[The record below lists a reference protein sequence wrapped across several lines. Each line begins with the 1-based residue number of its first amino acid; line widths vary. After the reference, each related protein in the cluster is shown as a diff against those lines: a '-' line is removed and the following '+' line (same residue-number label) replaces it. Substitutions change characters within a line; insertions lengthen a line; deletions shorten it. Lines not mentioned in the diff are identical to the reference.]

1 MCNMVTNKKRRVKTI
16 TIHKV
21 FASYAL
27 LYETGNLQF
36 TSNVDNAHGKLY
48 IMQLKALLTQR
59 FAAAMTAAGIP
70 SDCSPMLALSGKPQF
85 GDYQANGAMG
95 AAKRMKT
102 NPRDLAAEIINKV
115 NLEGIAE
122 KFEIAGPGF
131 INIHLCKS
139 FLSNSLSEQTHKILD
154 VADQKTVVIDHSS
167 PNLAKEMHVG
177 HLRSTII
184 GDCLSRLLEYKGHTV
199 IRQNHMG
206 DWGTQFGMLI
216 AELEIQLGDGE
227 PAGLALNDLEVF
239 YQQSKK
245 HFDADPAFADKARD
259 YVVKLQSGD
268 AHCRKLWKQFIDV
281 SVAHNLD
288 IYQKLNVGLLK
299 QHIKPESSYND
310 DLEIVVNDLCEQ
322 GIAVDSDGAKVVF
335 LPELADKNG
344 NPSPMIV
351 QKSGGGFLYAST
363 DLAALRYRVADLKA
377 NRILYFID
385 ARQSLHMK
393 QVFITG
399 RKAGYAPHSVSL
411 EHHAFGTMMGSDG
424 RPFKTRS
431 GGTVKLAD
439 LLVEAVQRAEK
450 LVREKNSTLPEADI
464 KAIAQKVG
472 IGAVKYADLSITR
485 TNDYIF
491 DWNAML
497 SFEGNTAP
505 YLQYAYTRIRSIFRK
520 AGIVAKTMSSPIII
534 TEQQEKNLALKLLQ
548 FDEVIDQ
555 VAVDCY
561 PHTLCSY
568 LYELASAFM
577 TFYEHCPVLKDS
589 VAKDTQLSRLK
600 LCALSADTLA
610 CGLDLL
616 GIEVMEQM

>member
-1 MCNMVTNKKRRVKTI
+1 MR
-16 TIHKV
+16 
-21 FASYAL
+21 
-27 LYETGNLQF
+27 
-36 TSNVDNAHGKLY
+36 
-48 IMQLKALLTQR
+48 LKALLTQR
-59 FAAAMTAAGIP
+59 FTAAMRSAGIP
-70 SDCSPMLALSGKPQF
+70 DDCSPMLALSGKPQF

-95 AAKRMKT
+95 AAKRMKA
-102 NPRDLAAEIINKV
+102 NPRDLAANILQHLD
-115 NLEGIAE
+115 LEGIAE
-122 KFEIAGPGF
+122 KLEIAGPGF
-131 INIHLCKS
+131 INIHLNKS
-139 FLSNSLSEQTHKILD
+139 FLATSLNHMKRDLLASE
-154 VADQKTVVIDHSS
+154 DQKTVVIDYSS

-184 GDCLSRLLEYKGHTV
+184 GDALARVLEYQGHSV
-199 IRQNHMG
+199 KRQNHMG

-216 AELEIQLGDGE
+216 AELEEHLGEGE
-227 PAGLALNDLEVF
+227 QAELALNDLELF

-245 HFDADPAFADKARD
+245 HFDEDPDFADKARG

-268 AHCRKLWKQFIDV
+268 KHCHRLWQKFIKV
-281 SVAHNLD
+281 SVAHSLE
-288 IYQKLNVGLLK
+288 IYQQLNVGLLEA
-299 QHIKPESSYND
+299 HIQPESAYKDSLKAVVD
-310 DLEIVVNDLCEQ
+310 DLSHQ

-335 LPELADKNG
+335 LPELADKKG

-351 QKSGGGFLYAST
+351 QKSGGGFLYATS
-363 DLAALRYRVADLKA
+363 DLAALLYRINELQA

-399 RKAGYAPHSVSL
+399 RKAKYVPQNVSL
-411 EHHAFGTMMGSDG
+411 EHHSFGTMMGRDG

-450 LVREKNSTLPEADI
+450 LVRDKNSALSEEQI
-464 KAIAQKVG
+464 KDVANKVG

-491 DWNAML
+491 EWESML

-505 YLQYAYTRIRSIFRK
+505 YLQYAYTRISSIFRK
-520 AGIVAKTMSSPIII
+520 AEINPKTLSASIDII
-534 TEQQEKNLALKLLQ
+534 ESQEKALALKLIQ
-548 FDEVIDQ
+548 FEEVIDQ
-555 VAVDCY
+555 VALDCY
-561 PHTLCSY
+561 PHSLCTY

-589 VAKDTQLSRLK
+589 VARELQQSRLK
-600 LCALSADTLA
+600 LCALSSETLA

-616 GIEVMEQM
+616 GIDVMEKM